1 MRKTSYIAR
10 AAALTDRND
19 RRRRRRMLLRRGCV
33 SRENTRHTSLAF
45 AFPIKVTIFSDS

>member
-19 RRRRRRMLLRRGCV
+19 RRRRRMLLRRGCV
-33 SRENTRHTSLAF
+33 SRENTRHTALAF
-45 AFPIKVTIFSDS
+45 SFPIKVTIFSDS